1 MLSHTCRLALARS
14 LDIAA
19 TQELAATP
27 NSNVEFQAGAFS
39 TYLSSTPLRHEEV
52 AVALEN
58 ESGATSG
65 RRASSSLAVPPFSGM
80 KVLLFVAARSLLS
93 NYSHFAVF

>member
-19 TQELAATP
+19 TPELTTP
-27 NSNVEFQAGAFS
+27 NSNLEYQASAFS
-39 TYLSSTPLRHEEV
+39 THLSSTPLRHEEV

-58 ESGATSG
+58 ESGATTG

-80 KVLLFVAARSLLS
+80 KVLLFVAAKSLLS